1 MGTHIGS
8 QCRNGSCNGVDR
20 VRALTASPGE
30 AEDQMNKKALIFGGG
45 AIAVVAIVV
54 ALIFIFTGGEDAYR
68 SIKVFEIDGSCTV
81 ERDGDTLDAFK
92 NMSLSSGDSFTVG
105 EGSFAR
111 LKLDDDKYVYLEANT
126 KINLTATGTANDS
139 KTMVYIERGSMLTEV
154 KKKLSATSSYDIVTP
169 NTTMSIR
176 GTKTLTEVYED
187 VLGAIKTSAAVVEGQ
202 VKFSTIQK
210 DKTGKAVI
218 VSTDLTVGQGYGVT
232 TESKDLLSEDDVKH
246 IADDGKT
253 VDGKTAEETTH
264 EELGSVLETPAFS
277 DEFLTNIV
285 AVLARSRDEDIEEG
299 FAAEDIS
306 EEELNAAIN
315 VLNDVIDGKVE
326 LPDFVEEYIIS
337 QSQPYYSE
345 PVVVDTPVT
354 NDVTDTGDDQTV
366 DTEPVIADDPVV
378 ADEPEEADGDTFV
391 VDGTEE
397 SLIDIGDLVDDS
409 DDAEEAD
416 DESDDQADDADDVD
430 DQTDDEADESDD
442 ADEED
447 NAGEDEENGA
457 DDEGE
462 EEDADKEEGEEKE
475 DTDED
480 DKEESDVADEEESG
494 QNSDESSDD
503 TVSGNEPS
511 SDSGSSPSSGTST
524 GSVIANN
531 DSEGTIVTI
540 ASSSR
545 NYSMEYE
552 ENGTMHTSTWSV
564 DLSYIKTSDGSK
576 PTSADVSRV
585 LSAGDPLPGCEGS
598 PYEIELMLGSEIT
611 HEYEFVGWYTVDP
624 LSNSFDESYR
634 ITSVPSSPLS
644 IYAGI
649 REVQP
654 VTRTY
659 SVTLVN
665 LFQEAGTLVV
675 PSSGKIASL
684 DGTHELTI
692 TQNQNRV
699 TIDGFLEGES
709 FVLPEVQRLS
719 ESRNGDDYRNKLYIQ
734 KTNATN
740 LITYVDFYCYTTN
753 MDLNAGKYCI
763 EGKNYDSDTTSGNIY
778 NPVLFQN
785 IATGSTLPNEQAVSV
800 NDDITLYMNFLS
812 KAVIKINAFYVD
824 GLGLT
829 TYVGLNVPGSN
840 NGVQP
845 VSTIYTGINTDDN
858 PYRLIELNGTTAEK
872 DQQWWALSK
881 SQYGQTERESV
892 YELSAYYYGKRLNI
906 PTFNYTRWSEDSS
919 YNRAILTNYRSKRG
933 GNVVPFINGQFSFA
947 GSGAE
952 GFPFTGGAF
961 CESEGVITIT
971 AQDVDYVVVDLSD
984 LGLDIANIGDN
995 NPYLIKET
1003 RTDRK
1008 YKMAIMTPGMNSQ
1021 KTEFTGDGNLNLFD
1035 AYTDNKKVF
1044 PYNVSATLAADRT
1057 GVNNTVYDWSV
1068 YLPDDLIY
1076 PWCNIGGV
1084 RTGYTV
1090 ENTPSDIY
1098 SGISGGISS
1107 SFAYVAKTGNRLIG
1121 YNIQGQ
1127 SKRNGEENPN
1137 TFNVNWIFHQ
1147 GDSHFL
1153 PCSSGDESIG
1163 CLMSMETFLRNSQI
1177 INEFTI
1183 KPLFA
1188 SIKPFEVSLEYTQTE
1203 TGRQTSV
1210 IGDYN
1215 LVFTGFDTYFI
1226 QDVFTGDL
1234 RVRAYDID
1242 DSDGHTRI
1250 TDSDIQLDTKLR
1262 YIPDENKYQVW
1273 TNGGSQST
1281 ALPTGAPKS
1290 YTPDADGKVRVPLTD
1305 MMNESSKI
1313 PLLYKVALYGLYLKT
1328 GVNHISYRSIY
1339 DDVEVRD
1346 HGTPGEVETIEDY
1359 KPDTFLVKPAQ
1370 TESYKYTVI
1379 FSKAT
1384 DTNMTETDFIKVID
1398 EETFTFTSGPGGY
1411 RADLTGSGA
1420 KGYWGGYLSS
1430 KLDTNNTT
1438 CYYYDYDGGDCNF
1451 GYYVLFPNESCG
1463 AFKSLIHET
1472 NPQNSFSHNYIDHHF
1487 AGVLRYW
1494 PFTYLKIING
1504 YNGETVVDWQN
1515 GNNPKNY
1522 IGAFTTTEEMSS
1534 YSATQTLT
1542 QRDIGGGQNTQ
1553 YSLYFS
1559 GVSDESQYANGFMGI
1574 YYDNVSAYIYVGNN
1588 SSVTQRAK
1596 VSIFTEYSDTVWK
1609 RDFP

>member
-1 MGTHIGS
+1 
-8 QCRNGSCNGVDR
+8 
-20 VRALTASPGE
+20 
-30 AEDQMNKKALIFGGG
+30 MNKKALIFGGG

-68 SIKVFEIDGSCTV
+68 SIKVFEIDGTCTV

-105 EGSFAR
+105 ESSFAR
-111 LKLDDDKYVYLEANT
+111 LKLDDDKYVYLGANT

-176 GTKTLTEVYED
+176 GTKTLTEVVED
-187 VLGAIKTSAAVVEGQ
+187 VVTGHVQTSNAVLEGQ
-202 VKFSTIQK
+202 VKI
-210 DKTGKAVI
+210 KAVKVKADGTVVSVEKDLGAGEGNAFSSNKEELVSQEEMKSIADTGASVNGIKVEI
-218 VSTDLTVGQGYGVT
+218 VSEEDADVVFDVATFEASFLENVKNILVADVQAETGEEGLSQEQIDAINAQLGEVLESFDVIS
-232 TESKDLLSEDDVKH
+232 TESQNAINAATSGETQPEPTPEITPEPTPEATSESLWSWENIAVTETEDTQDGGTTLVDGDTNLVVIDDTDEADDTADRDNGADEVATEDDDNDDAADEDGEEADETDEDEVSDEDDNAGEDDV
-246 IADDGKT
+246 DD
-253 VDGKTAEETTH
+253 
-264 EELGSVLETPAFS
+264 
-277 DEFLTNIV
+277 
-285 AVLARSRDEDIEEG
+285 
-299 FAAEDIS
+299 
-306 EEELNAAIN
+306 
-315 VLNDVIDGKVE
+315 
-326 LPDFVEEYIIS
+326 
-337 QSQPYYSE
+337 
-345 PVVVDTPVT
+345 
-354 NDVTDTGDDQTV
+354 
-366 DTEPVIADDPVV
+366 
-378 ADEPEEADGDTFV
+378 
-391 VDGTEE
+391 
-397 SLIDIGDLVDDS
+397 
-409 DDAEEAD
+409 
-416 DESDDQADDADDVD
+416 ADDADDED
-430 DQTDDEADESDD
+430 KSDE
-442 ADEED
+442 
-447 NAGEDEENGA
+447 
-457 DDEGE
+457 EGE

-475 DTDED
+475 DTDEE

-524 GSVIANN
+524 GSVIVNN

-719 ESRNGDDYRNKLYIQ
+719 ESRYGDDYSNKLYIQ
-734 KTNATN
+734 KTNASN
-740 LITYVDFYCYTTN
+740 LITNVDFYCYTTN

-763 EGKNYDSDTTSGNIY
+763 EGNNYDSDTTSGNIY

-800 NDDITLYMNFLS
+800 DDDITLYMNFLS
-812 KAVIKINAFYVD
+812 KAVIKINAFYFD
-824 GLGLT
+824 T
-829 TYVGLNVPGSN
+829 DVGLIVPGSN

-881 SQYGQTERESV
+881 SQYGQSERESV
-892 YELSAYYYGKRLNI
+892 YEFSAYYYGKRLNI
-906 PTFNYTRWSEDSS
+906 PTFYYTRWSEDSS

-1008 YKMAIMTPGMNSQ
+1008 YKMAIMTPEMNSQ

-1057 GVNNTVYDWSV
+1057 GVDNTVYDWSV

-1242 DSDGHTRI
+1242 DSDVHTRI
-1250 TDSDIQLDTKLR
+1250 TDTDIALNTKLR
-1262 YIPDENKYQVW
+1262 YLPDENKYQVW

-1281 ALPTGAPKS
+1281 VLPTGSPKS
-1290 YTPDADGKVRVPLTD
+1290 YTPGSDGKVRIPLTD
-1305 MMNESSKI
+1305 MLSVPSII
-1313 PLLYKVALYGLYLKT
+1313 PSLDKVVLYGLYLDT
-1328 GVNHISYRSIY
+1328 GVNHIAYRSIY

-1346 HGTPGEVETIEDY
+1346 HGSVGETVTIEDY
-1359 KPDTFLVKPAQ
+1359 KPDTFMIKPAQ

-1384 DTNMTETDFIKVID
+1384 DSNMKDTDFIKVID
-1398 EETFTFTSGPGGY
+1398 EETFAFTSGPGGY
-1411 RADLTGSGA
+1411 RADLTGSGP
-1420 KGYWGGYLSS
+1420 KGYFGGYLSS
-1430 KLDTNNTT
+1430 KLDTNNAN
-1438 CYYYDYDGGDCNF
+1438 CYYYDYDGGECSF

-1472 NPQNSFSHNYIDHHF
+1472 RPQHSYSNNYIDHHF

-1504 YNGETVVDWQN
+1504 YDGETVVDWQN

-1542 QRDIGGGQNTQ
+1542 QRGIGGGQNTQ

-1559 GVSDESQYANGFMGI
+1559 GVSDESQYANGFMSI

-1609 RDFP
+1609 RDYPNS

>member
-1 MGTHIGS
+1 
-8 QCRNGSCNGVDR
+8 
-20 VRALTASPGE
+20 
-30 AEDQMNKKALIFGGG
+30 MNKKALIFGGG

-68 SIKVFEIDGSCTV
+68 SIKVFEIDGTCTV

-176 GTKTLTEVYED
+176 GTKTLTEVIED
-187 VLGAIKTSAAVVEGQ
+187 VVTGHVQTSNAVLEGQ
-202 VKFSTIQK
+202 VKI
-210 DKTGKAVI
+210 KAVKVKADGTVVSVERDLGAGEGNAFKSSKEELVSQEEMQAIAETGASVSGIKVEI
-218 VSTDLTVGQGYGVT
+218 VSEEDADVVFDVATFDATFL
-232 TESKDLLSEDDVKH
+232 ESVKSIL
-246 IADDGKT
+246 IAD
-253 VDGKTAEETTH
+253 AEAAAGEGLSD
-264 EELGSVLETPAFS
+264 EELDAINAQI
-277 DEFLTNIV
+277 DEAIKSLDVI
-285 AVLARSRDEDIEEG
+285 REESQN
-299 FAAEDIS
+299 AI
-306 EEELNAAIN
+306 NAATETDN
-315 VLNDVIDGKVE
+315 PEPEPTPELTPEPTPEVIIE
-326 LPDFVEEYIIS
+326 PDWNY
-337 QSQPYYSE
+337 
-345 PVVVDTPVT
+345 TPVT
-354 NDVTDTGDDQTV
+354 ETSDDQ
-366 DTEPVIADDPVV
+366 
-378 ADEPEEADGDTFV
+378 DEGTTLVDGDTSLV
-391 VDGTEE
+391 V
-397 SLIDIGDLVDDS
+397 IGDDV
-409 DDAEEAD
+409 
-416 DESDDQADDADDVD
+416 DDADDDVD
-430 DQTDDEADESDD
+430 TGNEIDDTDDADTDDNVDEDGDEEGADEEGNDNND

-447 NAGEDEENGA
+447 NDGEDEEDGA
-457 DDEGE
+457 DDEGD
-462 EEDADKEEGEEKE
+462 EEDADKEGEEKE
-475 DTDED
+475 DTNEEEKE
-480 DKEESDVADEEESG
+480 KEESDVADEEESG
-494 QNSDESSDD
+494 QNSDESSDN
-503 TVSGNEPS
+503 TGSGNESS

-524 GSVIANN
+524 GSVVDK

-576 PTSADVSRV
+576 PSSADVSRV

-598 PYEIELMLGSEIT
+598 PYEIKLMLGSEIT

-1044 PYNVSATLAADRT
+1044 PYNVSATIAADRT
-1057 GVNNTVYDWSV
+1057 GVDNTVYDWSV

-1188 SIKPFEVSLEYTQTE
+1188 SIKPFEVSLEYTQTG
-1203 TGRQTSV
+1203 TGRQISV

-1250 TDSDIQLDTKLR
+1250 TDTDIALNTKLR
-1262 YIPDENKYQVW
+1262 YLPDANKYQVW

-1281 ALPTGAPKS
+1281 ALPTGSPKS
-1290 YTPDADGKVRVPLTD
+1290 YTPGSDGKVRIPLTD
-1305 MMNESSKI
+1305 MLSVPSII
-1313 PLLYKVALYGLYLKT
+1313 PSLDKVVLYGLYLDT
-1328 GVNHISYRSIY
+1328 GVNHIAYRSIY
-1339 DDVEVRD
+1339 DDVEIRD
-1346 HGTPGEVETIEDY
+1346 HGSVGETVTIEDY
-1359 KPDTFLVKPAQ
+1359 KPDTFMIKPAQ
-1370 TESYKYTVI
+1370 IESYKYTVI

-1384 DTNMTETDFIKVID
+1384 DSNMKETDFIKVID
-1398 EETFTFTSGPGGY
+1398 EETFAFTSGPGGY
-1411 RADLTGSGA
+1411 RADLTGSGP

-1430 KLDTNNTT
+1430 YLDTNDLK
-1438 CYYYDYDGGDCNF
+1438 CYYYDYDGGECNF

-1463 AFKSLIHET
+1463 AFKSLIHDT
-1472 NPQNSFSHNYIDHHF
+1472 NPQHSYSNNYIDHHF

-1534 YSATQTLT
+1534 YSAAQTL
-1542 QRDIGGGQNTQ
+1542 RDRGMGGGQDTM
-1553 YSLYFS
+1553 YSLYYS
-1559 GVSDESQYANGFMGI
+1559 GVTGESQYANGFMSI
-1574 YYDNVSAYIYVGNN
+1574 YYDNVSTYIYVGNN

-1609 RDFP
+1609 SDFP